1 MNKDKK
7 WMIIAGTVA
16 AVAVVVVIWLAL
28 LNKKKGKE
36 IDELKKY
43 VDSKNDLTAE
53 IKKQLTEL
61 ISKNPDI
68 DENLANELAQIAA
81 LLEIEKDTKAM
92 LSLAKIIENLLKE
105 LYKNNIELKTLVKGK
120 NRKNPTFED
129 YLNFAHD
136 KGVISR
142 EDYHMLSVLKIIRN
156 QEAHELNVKKDKGR
170 IAACFI
176 AGISTTFSLFNLLKQ
191 IRIK

>member
-1 MNKDKK
+1 MSKNNKWMIVTGTVAIVAVVVIVWLVLLRNKDKK
-7 WMIIAGTVA
+7 E
-16 AVAVVVVIWLAL
+16 L
-28 LNKKKGKE
+28 E
-36 IDELKKY
+36 ELKKY
-43 VDSKNDLTAE
+43 VKSKDDLTAE

-68 DENLANELAQIAA
+68 DENIANELAQISA

-105 LYKNNIELKTLVKGK
+105 LYKTNTELKEVIKGK
-120 NRKNPTFED
+120 NRKTATFDD
-129 YLNFAHD
+129 YLAFAHD
-136 KGVISR
+136 KGVISK
-142 EDYHMLSVLKIIRN
+142 EDFHMLSVLKIIRN

-176 AGISTTFSLFNLLKQ
+176 AGISITFSLFNLVKQ